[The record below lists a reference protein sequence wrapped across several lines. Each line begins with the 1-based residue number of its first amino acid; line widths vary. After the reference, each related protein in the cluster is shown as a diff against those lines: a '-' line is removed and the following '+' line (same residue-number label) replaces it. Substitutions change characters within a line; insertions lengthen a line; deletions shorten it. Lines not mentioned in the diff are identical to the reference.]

1 MKRVDNS
8 YWQIIHGQLSRTA
21 IWRLLHSVRKDYQIM
36 TSRNSGLKIV
46 WWIDHLSVGGSQQ
59 ALVDLACGLSDWA
72 GDQAVIVLNDQVSR
86 RHREQLEGCGVE
98 IRVVG
103 KKRIVTG
110 LGLFETYVYLRK
122 KNFDVSITFLF
133 FSDLMGLV
141 LSYLARIDTR
151 ITSQRSTNQH
161 YNFAQRVILYPVFRL
176 SSIIHFNCQS
186 LLDRRPS
193 YIPKHSAFSVI
204 PNGIAFSTSDFGQ
217 KKRTLRAELGL
228 DHNIILLGNVGRLSP
243 EKGQRYLIELL
254 ARLNRDD
261 IDLILVGDGPQ
272 RKVLENIS
280 KKHLVEKRVHFLG
293 YREDVREILQAL
305 NVYVQ
310 FSDFEGMPLAVL
322 QAIASVC
329 PVIASDVGGV
339 AELIPNNQYGW
350 VVEQADQVGLV
361 AAIGE
366 AVAKPEI
373 AAGRAERA
381 YKRAKKL
388 YNSHSVI
395 EAWKAMIRN
404 VDS

>member
-1 MKRVDNS
+1 
-8 YWQIIHGQLSRTA
+8 
-21 IWRLLHSVRKDYQIM
+21 M

-46 WWIDHLSVGGSQQ
+46 WWIDHLSVGGAQQ

-72 GDQAVIVLNDQVSR
+72 GDQTVIVLNDQVAH
-86 RHREQLEGCGVE
+86 RHRERLEGCGVE

-103 KKRIVTG
+103 KKRIVKG
-110 LGLFETYVYLRK
+110 LGLFETYVYLRNQK
-122 KNFDVSITFLF
+122 FDVSITFLF
-133 FSDLMGLV
+133 FSDVVGLV
-141 LSYLARIDTR
+141 LSYLVGINTR

-193 YIPKHSAFSVI
+193 YIPKHFAFSVI
-204 PNGIAFSTSDFGQ
+204 PNGIPFSTSDFGQ
-217 KKRTLRAELGL
+217 KKHTLRAELGL

-243 EKGQRYLIELL
+243 EKGQRYLIEFL

-272 RKVLENIS
+272 RKLLENIS

-322 QAIASVC
+322 EAIGSFC

-350 VVEQADQVGLV
+350 LV
-361 AAIGE
+361 TGSRELEWVSALEDAMSSKSAAAQKAIR
-366 AVAKPEI
+366 AYH
-373 AAGRAERA
+373 RAET
-381 YKRAKKL
+381 L
-388 YNSHSVI
+388 YSFGTIV
-395 EAWKAMIRN
+395 ERWKSLISSRN
-404 VDS
+404 LKT